1 MDTESDN
8 NRRKDPTIST
18 MKTLEPLLKL
28 RTVTIKTKLNL
39 FKAYVQG
46 HFPVQHGIWT
56 SNKTIADIIDSY
68 HWKLLRQVTGVRWP
82 KIFKNKELY
91 EKTGVEKRSSIVKR
105 RRLSGFGHL

>member
-8 NRRKDPTIST
+8 NRRKGPTIST

-46 HFPVQHGIWT
+46 HFLVQHGIWT
-56 SNKTIADIIDSY
+56 TNKTIADIIDSFQ
-68 HWKLLRQVTGVRWP
+68 WKLLRQVRGVRWP
-82 KIFKNKELY
+82 KIFNNKELY